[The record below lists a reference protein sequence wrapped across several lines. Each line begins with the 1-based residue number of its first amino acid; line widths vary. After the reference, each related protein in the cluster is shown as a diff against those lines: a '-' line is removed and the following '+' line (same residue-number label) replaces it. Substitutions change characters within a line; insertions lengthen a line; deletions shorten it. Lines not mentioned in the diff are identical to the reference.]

1 MKNIYKI
8 LIVAIVLIIAIAGSF
23 TLFGKTAPA
32 GEGPS
37 YNASALSQKI
47 SINMDNW
54 SYDEENDIYYQIRLI
69 YCMNPEDTKYQSCGI
84 YVPGKY
90 FEASETQTEHMPVK

>member
-8 LIVAIVLIIAIAGSF
+8 LIVAIVLIIAIAGAF

-37 YNASALSQKI
+37 I
-47 SINMDNW
+47 
-54 SYDEENDIYYQIRLI
+54 
-69 YCMNPEDTKYQSCGI
+69 
-84 YVPGKY
+84 
-90 FEASETQTEHMPVK
+90 